1 MKQKMILTLVATIAI
16 LGVSTTTVLQNA
28 EAESLIPSWIKNNA
42 AWWAEDTID
51 DETFLQGIEYLV
63 ENNIINVSSESKIAD
78 VDSITIGFI
87 PVEKADELT
96 PKAESLEKFLES
108 ELGIDVKIVVPTNY
122 ETIIEGMRFGHI
134 DAAFMDTGPA
144 WITHERTG
152 AEAVLAE
159 LVKGKVN
166 YQATVWTL
174 AENDSITSLEDTVGK
189 RVAFTSI
196 TGSSGFVRPMGTLV
210 TAGHIDAAFMDTG
223 PAWITHE
230 RTGAEAVLAELV
242 KGKVNYQA
250 TVWTLAENDSIT
262 SLEDTVGKKV
272 AFTSITGSSGFVRP
286 MGTLVTAGHIDI
298 QGDDIVALE
307 MALANNFKS
316 YTFAGGYKAALN
328 LLLNG
333 DVDVAF
339 GSDIAPKKYLDLED
353 QAKLRPVTTIGPVPS
368 HVFMVSSSMS
378 ESTKDNLVDA
388 LIELNYDEH
397 NSILTNLYGAEALV
411 PTTTTMH
418 IGEFGTFIDVLT
430 GLDQKILDK
439 YDKSK

>member
-1 MKQKMILTLVATIAI
+1 MNLNILANPNFLISMKQQKLLTLIATIAI
-16 LGVSTTTVLQNA
+16 IGVSTTMIFQNA
-28 EAESLIPSWIKNNA
+28 EAENLIPTWIKSNA
-42 AWWAEDTID
+42 EWWAEDTID
-51 DETFLQGIEYLV
+51 DATFLQGIEYLV
-63 ENNIINVSSESKIAD
+63 ENNIINVSSESKITD

-96 PKAESLEKFLES
+96 PKAEALEKFLES
-108 ELGIDVKIVVPTNY
+108 ELGIDVKVVVPTNY

-166 YQATVWTL
+166 YQATVWTS
-174 AENDSITSLEDTVGK
+174 ADNDSINTIEDTVGK

-210 TAGHIDAAFMDTG
+210 TDGHINIEG
-223 PAWITHE
+223 
-230 RTGAEAVLAELV
+230 
-242 KGKVNYQA
+242 N
-250 TVWTLAENDSIT
+250 
-262 SLEDTVGKKV
+262 
-272 AFTSITGSSGFVRP
+272 
-286 MGTLVTAGHIDI
+286 
-298 QGDDIVALE
+298 DIVALE
-307 MALANNFKS
+307 NALANNFES

-339 GSDIAPKKYLDLED
+339 GSDIAPKKYLSLDD

-378 ESTKDNLVDA
+378 ELTKDNLVDA

-397 NSILTNLYGAEALV
+397 NYILTDLYGAEALV

>member
-1 MKQKMILTLVATIAI
+1 MNQKIIFTLVAAITIIGA
-16 LGVSTTTVLQNA
+16 STTVFQNA
-28 EAESLIPSWIKNNA
+28 EAQNLIPTWIKNNA

-51 DETFLQGIEYLV
+51 DATFLQGIEYLV
-63 ENNIINVSSESKIAD
+63 ENNIINVSSESKITD

-96 PKAESLEKFLES
+96 PKAEVLEKFLES
-108 ELGIDVKIVVPTNY
+108 ELGIDVEIVVPTNY

-174 AENDSITSLEDTVGK
+174 AENDSINTLEDTVGK

-210 TAGHIDAAFMDTG
+210 TEGHIA
-223 PAWITHE
+223 IE
-230 RTGAEAVLAELV
+230 
-242 KGKVNYQA
+242 
-250 TVWTLAENDSIT
+250 
-262 SLEDTVGKKV
+262 
-272 AFTSITGSSGFVRP
+272 
-286 MGTLVTAGHIDI
+286 
-298 QGDDIVALE
+298 GDDIVALE
-307 MALANNFKS
+307 QALANNFES

-339 GSDIAPKKYLDLED
+339 GSDIAPQKYLDLED
-353 QAKLRPVTTIGPVPS
+353 QVKLRPVVTIGPVPS

-378 ESTKDNLVDA
+378 ESTKENLVDA

-439 YDKSK
+439 HDKSK

>member
-1 MKQKMILTLVATIAI
+1 MKRQIILTLVAVIAVI
-16 LGVSTTTVLQNA
+16 SVTTVPLTQSVQA
-28 EAESLIPSWIKNNA
+28 EGLIPEWIKNNA
-42 AWWAEDTID
+42 GWWVDGTVD
-51 DETFLQGIEYLV
+51 DATFLNGIEFLIESGV
-63 ENNIINVSSESKIAD
+63 INVSSESID
-78 VDSITIGFI
+78 VDTITIGFI

-96 PKAESLEKFLES
+96 SKAQALETFLENK
-108 ELGIDVKIVVPTNY
+108 LGVDVEIVIPTNY

-144 WITHERTG
+144 WITHQRTG

-159 LVKGKVN
+159 LVAGKVN

-174 AENDSITSLEDTVGK
+174 AENDSI
-189 RVAFTSI
+189 
-196 TGSSGFVRPMGTLV
+196 
-210 TAGHIDAAFMDTG
+210 H
-223 PAWITHE
+223 
-230 RTGAEAVLAELV
+230 
-242 KGKVNYQA
+242 
-250 TVWTLAENDSIT
+250 

-286 MGTLVTAGHIDI
+286 MGTLVTEGHINI
-298 QGDDIVALE
+298 VGDDIVALQS
-307 MALANNFKS
+307 ALADNFES

-339 GSDIAPKKYLDLED
+339 GSDIAPQKYLELED

-368 HVFMVSSSMS
+368 HVFMVNGEMS
-378 ESTKDNLVDA
+378 DSTRNALVDA
-388 LIELNYDEH
+388 LIELNYDEN

-418 IGEFGTFIDVLT
+418 IGNFGTFIDTLT
-430 GLDQKILDK
+430 GLDQLILDK
-439 YDKSK
+439 GNKSK

>member
-1 MKQKMILTLVATIAI
+1 MNQNIILALVAVFAI
-16 LGVSTTTVLQNA
+16 IGVSTLVVASTMISAPTTN
-28 EAESLIPSWIKNNA
+28 E
-42 AWWAEDTID
+42 
-51 DETFLQGIEYLV
+51 IEYV
-63 ENNIINVSSESKIAD
+63 TVDVNAID
-78 VDSITIGFI
+78 VDSLIIGFI

-96 PKAESLEKFLES
+96 PKAEVLEKFLES
-108 ELGIDVKIVVPTNY
+108 ELGIDVEVVVPTNY

-159 LVKGKVN
+159 L
-166 YQATVWTL
+166 
-174 AENDSITSLEDTVGK
+174 NDSINTLEDTVGK

-210 TAGHIDAAFMDTG
+210 TDGHINIEG
-223 PAWITHE
+223 
-230 RTGAEAVLAELV
+230 
-242 KGKVNYQA
+242 N
-250 TVWTLAENDSIT
+250 
-262 SLEDTVGKKV
+262 
-272 AFTSITGSSGFVRP
+272 
-286 MGTLVTAGHIDI
+286 
-298 QGDDIVALE
+298 DIVALE
-307 MALANNFKS
+307 QALANNFES

-339 GSDIAPKKYLDLED
+339 GSDIAPKKYLNLED
-353 QAKLRPVTTIGPVPS
+353 QAKLRPVVTIGPVPS

-378 ESTKDNLVDA
+378 ELTKDNLVSA
-388 LIELNYDEH
+388 LIKLNYDEH

-418 IGEFGTFIDVLT
+418 IGEFGTFIDSLT

-439 YDKSK
+439 YDTSK

>member
-1 MKQKMILTLVATIAI
+1 MESNLALNNLGNTNFLIKMKSQMILTIVATIAI
-16 LGVSTTTVLQNA
+16 IGVSTTTVFQNA
-28 EAESLIPSWIKNNA
+28 DAESLIPSWIKNNA

-51 DETFLQGIEYLV
+51 DATFLQGIEYLV
-63 ENNIINVSSESKIAD
+63 ENKIINVSSESNISD

-96 PKAESLEKFLES
+96 SKAEVLEKFLES
-108 ELGIDVKIVVPTNY
+108 EMGIDVEIVVPTNY

-174 AENDSITSLEDTVGK
+174 ADNDSINTLEDTVGK

-210 TAGHIDAAFMDTG
+210 TEGHIT
-223 PAWITHE
+223 
-230 RTGAEAVLAELV
+230 
-242 KGKVNYQA
+242 
-250 TVWTLAENDSIT
+250 
-262 SLEDTVGKKV
+262 
-272 AFTSITGSSGFVRP
+272 
-286 MGTLVTAGHIDI
+286 I
-298 QGDDIVALE
+298 QGDDIVALQQ
-307 MALANNFKS
+307 ALANNFES

-353 QAKLRPVTTIGPVPS
+353 QKKLRPVTTIGPVPS
-368 HVFMVSSSMS
+368 HVFMVSSDMS

-388 LIELNYDEH
+388 LIKLNYDEN

>member
-1 MKQKMILTLVATIAI
+1 MKQQKILTLIAALAI
-16 LGVSTTTVLQNA
+16 IGVSTTTVLQNA
-28 EAESLIPSWIKNNA
+28 EAESLIPSWIKTNA

-51 DETFLQGIEYLV
+51 DDTFLTGIEYLV
-63 ENNIINVSSESKIAD
+63 ENEIINVSSESKTTD
-78 VDSITIGFI
+78 VDSLTIGFI

-96 PKAESLEKFLES
+96 PKAEALEKFLES
-108 ELGIDVKIVVPTNY
+108 KLGIDIEIVVPTNY

-134 DAAFMDTGPA
+134 DAAFMDTGPG
-144 WITHERTG
+144 WITHQRTG
-152 AEAVLAE
+152 AEAVLSE

-174 AENDSITSLEDTVGK
+174 AENDSINSLEDTVGK

-210 TAGHIDAAFMDTG
+210 TSG
-223 PAWITHE
+223 
-230 RTGAEAVLAELV
+230 LV
-242 KGKVNYQA
+242 
-250 TVWTLAENDSIT
+250 
-262 SLEDTVGKKV
+262 
-272 AFTSITGSSGFVRP
+272 
-286 MGTLVTAGHIDI
+286 DI

-307 MALANNFKS
+307 MALANNFQS

-378 ESTKDNLVDA
+378 EATKDNLVDA

-397 NSILTNLYGAEALV
+397 NSILTDLYGAEALV

-418 IGEFGTFIDVLT
+418 IGEFGTFIDALT